1 MNDLDLC
8 LEVVSKSCQP
18 LRHIRRWISRKPSEI
33 EAWLGSKGLPIGN
46 GTWVSNDRVTD
57 DVTWTQR
64 CCEAVRSAIL
74 ATAWLRVNTDVA
86 TWRQP
91 HVEQVGRFSQVS
103 VSDWRSK
110 SWACHR
116 AARYHI
122 AVTMLLSHA
131 TALYIQTTHTW
142 QPAAKSISETYCNS
156 KRLSAV
162 TRILIKLFR
171 SVNHDVKRFASF
183 WSLHYKRSVSDKVW
197 EIYHPI

>member
-8 LEVVSKSCQP
+8 LEVVSRSCQP

-122 AVTMLLSHA
+122 AVTMLYRMQLHCIFKRHTHGSQLNQYQKP
-131 TALYIQTTHTW
+131 TAIQRGY
-142 QPAAKSISETYCNS
+142 PLLLE
-156 KRLSAV
+156 
-162 TRILIKLFR
+162 F
-171 SVNHDVKRFASF
+171 
-183 WSLHYKRSVSDKVW
+183 
-197 EIYHPI
+197 